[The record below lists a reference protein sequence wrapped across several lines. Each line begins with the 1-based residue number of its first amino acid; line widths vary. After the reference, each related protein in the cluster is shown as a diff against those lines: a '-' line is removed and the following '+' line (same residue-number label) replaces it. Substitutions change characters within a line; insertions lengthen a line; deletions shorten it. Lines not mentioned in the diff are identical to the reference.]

1 MAVEIIG
8 NLVKIEFNN
17 SVLPIF
23 TEKKNKEYVL
33 FGENNNYP
41 SFIIDIYNKHPEHSA
56 ILKMK
61 SRYIGGNG
69 LSVDTDYYTN
79 VIDAVKAE
87 SFLTVANRYEDWDS
101 LYDKTVKSLEIFNG
115 WYWQIIWNLGG
126 TRCEVYLLQFA
137 KCRVSKDGKKIMYSD
152 KWVNEDGTQVYSP
165 EYKEYDIFNP
175 NDRKG
180 TQIYFYK
187 VTDQYYDGI
196 GDTYPLPEYKGAMI
210 NVYTDIAIS
219 EFQNNLALHGMTAQ
233 GMLTL
238 FRGEPNTEEKRKLD
252 RLFNN
257 KFTGVSGSKVILNF
271 ADDGGDKGAEW
282 TTFQTSDLDKQF
294 ELISK
299 TNQQKIIT
307 GHQIPNKGLV
317 GISTEG
323 ALSDRTAIDLGY
335 EQLHNTYIKPRQELI
350 LEEIEMIGGLC
361 GLDLELKVIQLKPI
375 NIDFLSPSIQKY
387 LTEDE
392 VREYLGLESKSALQP
407 NQTNTPQGPVN
418 ENLRGLTGKEWIHIK
433 RLIREVKTGKTS
445 KEAAALMIR
454 SGYGLSDQDT
464 SVLFGEGGEQ
474 VAQFNEV
481 KKVDDI
487 IKMFEM
493 AAIDDN
499 DDEVIETSYKF
510 EDKTLQSK
518 VLDIL
523 KGDPT
528 ASPAKLATMLGE
540 DEEAIKTALIAL
552 IAAGLLLSNY
562 QPTQKGL
569 DKKTTTPDVEVYTVY
584 KYVTRPDVP
593 KATTGSR
600 EFCVKLLALTASG
613 KVWTRDALDNLS
625 NDMGEDAWTYRGG
638 FYTNPKTNETEPYCR
653 HIWQAVIKTKRK

>member
-17 SVLPIF
+17 SVLPVF
-23 TEKKNKEYVL
+23 TEKKNKEYVY
-33 FGENNNYP
+33 FGEGNNYP

-61 SRYIGGNG
+61 CRYISGKG
-69 LSVDTDYYTN
+69 LKTDPEYYTDTLEA
-79 VIDAVKAE
+79 IKAE
-87 SFLTVANRYEDWDS
+87 SFLTVANRYEDWNS
-101 LYDKTVKSLEIFNG
+101 VYQKTVNSLEIFNG
-115 WYWQIIWNLGG
+115 FYWQIIWNLGG

-137 KCRVSKDGKKIMYSD
+137 KCRVSKCGTKIMYSD
-152 KWVNEDGTQVYSP
+152 QWVNADGTPIQNPKYI
-165 EYKEYDIFNP
+165 EYDIFNP
-175 NDRKG
+175 NERKG
-180 TQIYFYK
+180 TQVYFYK

-238 FRGEPNTEEKRKLD
+238 FRGEPSNDEKKKLD
-252 RLFNN
+252 KLFNN

-271 ADDGGDKGAEW
+271 AADGGDKGAEW

-299 TNQQKIIT
+299 VNQQKIIT

-323 ALSDRTAIDLGY
+323 ALSDRTSIDLGY
-335 EQLHNTYIKPRQELI
+335 EQLQNTYVIPRQELI
-350 LEEIEMIGGLC
+350 LEEIEMIGELC
-361 GLDLELKVIQLKPI
+361 GVDLELKVNQLKPI
-375 NIDFLSPSIQKY
+375 NIDFMNPSIQKY

-392 VREYLGLESKSALQP
+392 VRDFLGLESKQDV
-407 NQTNTPQGPVN
+407 QTPTQGPVN
-418 ENLRGLTGKEWIHIK
+418 ESLRGLTGKEWIHIK
-433 RLIREVKTGKTS
+433 RLIREVKSGKTS

-454 SGYGLSDQDT
+454 SGYGLSDEDIN
-464 SVLFGEGGEQ
+464 VLFGEQGEK

-499 DDEVIETSYKF
+499 DDEVLETSYKF
-510 EDKTLQSK
+510 DDKALQSK

-523 KGDPT
+523 KGDPST
-528 ASPAKLATMLGE
+528 SPDKIATMLGE
-540 DEEAIKTALIAL
+540 DKEVIYTILIAL
-552 IAAGLLLSNY
+552 ITAGLITSNY
-562 QPTQKGL
+562 QPTPKGL
-569 DKKTTTPDVEVYTVY
+569 EKKTIKPDVEVYTVY
-584 KYVTRPDVP
+584 RYATRDDVRAA
-593 KATTGSR
+593 KSGSR
-600 EFCVKLLALTASG
+600 PFCVKMMALSASG
-613 KVWTRDALDNLS
+613 KVWTRSALDSLTNE
-625 NDMGEDAWTYRGG
+625 MGEDAWTYRGG
-638 FYTNPKTNETEPYCR
+638 FYNNPKLGEIEPYCR
-653 HIWQAVIKTKRK
+653 HIWEAVIKTKRR